1 MPKYKSVI
9 QPLNYISIKR
19 LIACQLFL
27 HMTFSALISH
37 SILLTRFTVNSTT
50 FIANNSRRHANVSW
64 NYNTCKLKLLLF
76 SIWVFSIF
84 FYPCEYISGLYTR
97 THFLHYVSDFVNIC
111 FTAFQICS
119 QPSLTSS
126 QLVYECICVSGCVC
140 VCLRACRTVL
150 CRVMWGACVHC
161 GMSWTVPESELH
173 GPSSS
178 RPSFKAVNTDCAAWS
193 SHALNWRY
201 THTHQAHISHHR
213 EIKQHSYI
221 STTKYI
227 V

>member
-9 QPLNYISIKR
+9 QLLNYISIKR

-27 HMTFSALISH
+27 HLTFSALISH

-50 FIANNSRRHANVSW
+50 FIVNNSRRHANVIW
-64 NYNTCKLKLLLF
+64 NYNTSKLKLLLF

-97 THFLHYVSDFVNIC
+97 THFLHHVSDFVNIC

-140 VCLRACRTVL
+140 VCVSAEPFSAGWCEGHACTAGWAGLCPRASCTV
-150 CRVMWGACVHC
+150 R
-161 GMSWTVPESELH
+161 
-173 GPSSS
+173 
-178 RPSFKAVNTDCAAWS
+178 AAPDRAS
-193 SHALNWRY
+193 KL
-201 THTHQAHISHHR
+201 
-213 EIKQHSYI
+213 
-221 STTKYI
+221 
-227 V
+227 